1 MQSRL
6 STFVDYNWNQ
16 LSRAT
21 TTVVEQAHEV
31 KVTWYGEQEA
41 NRFRAIVR
49 QKPNPIGFRAKLPG
63 DAISGRA
70 ALAREGK

>member
-6 STFVDYNWNQ
+6 STFVDQNWNQ

-21 TTVVEQAHEV
+21 TTVVEQAREV
-31 KVTWYGEQEA
+31 KVTWHGDQET

-49 QKPNPIGFRAKLPG
+49 QKTNPIGFRAKLPG
-63 DAISGRA
+63 DAGRA
-70 ALAREGK
+70 ALAKEGK